1 MHLRDNKK
9 RIAASAI
16 LLFALIALAMFSF
29 AYTIKPASAH
39 ISKKFGN
46 LTVELGWNNE
56 PALTDQMNAAQL
68 TVYTGSIDKPQ
79 YVINAVANL
88 QTTLV
93 YGTTTK
99 SITFLPSPTTEGQYL
114 ATILPTREGTYT
126 VTLKGTINGQNIDT
140 QIPLDDV
147 ADVNTVAFP
156 AGTGGGISGG
166 TGTTG
171 GAISPDIASQLGGI
185 INQLTND
192 INSAKSSADS
202 AAQNAADAQ
211 KTVQDA
217 KSSADR
223 AYLVGMTGIGVG
235 IAGIA
240 IAVVAISKREKLLE
254 R

>member
-1 MHLRDNKK
+1 M
-9 RIAASAI
+9 ASAA
-16 LLFALIALAMFSF
+16 LLFALIAIAMFSF
-29 AYTIKPASAH
+29 TYTIRPASAH
-39 ISKKFGN
+39 ITKQFGN
-46 LTVELGWNNE
+46 LSIELGWNIE

-68 TVYTGSIDKPQ
+68 TIYTGSVDKPQ

-99 SITFLPSPTTEGQYL
+99 SIEFLPSPTTEGQYL
-114 ATILPTREGTYT
+114 APILPTREGTYT
-126 VTLKGTINGQNIDT
+126 VVFKGTINGQNIDT
-140 QIPLDDV
+140 QINLDDV
-147 ADVNTVAFP
+147 ASIDTVSFP
-156 AGTGGGISGG
+156 PSSSGGLSGG
-166 TGTTG
+166 TSTTG
-171 GAISPDIASQLGGI
+171 GTISPGLASQLGGI

-192 INSAKSSADS
+192 ISSAKSSANA

-217 KSSADR
+217 KSAADR

-240 IAVVAISKREKLLE
+240 IAVVAINRREKVLE